1 MTEPPK
7 IEFPCD
13 YPVKVIAEAQ
23 VGLLEEVFMIV
34 QRHDP
39 SIHMDRV
46 TERPSSGGNYH
57 AITLQLRATG
67 VVQLQNLFEDL
78 KACEA
83 VRLVL

>member
-23 VGLLEEVFMIV
+23 SGLLEEVFMIV

-39 SIHMDRV
+39 TMHMEKV
-46 TERPSSGGNYH
+46 TVRLSNGGNYH
-57 AITLQLRATG
+57 AITVQLLATG
-67 VVQLQNLFEDL
+67 KPQLQALFEDL
-78 KACEA
+78 KACDA